1 MCCLQLV
8 CKVVDFKRLTTTS
21 FDYQNVGTI
30 AVCQCRL
37 HFVQEK
43 TYIHVYI
50 DKARFT
56 WYNEKTTDISSEN
69 IS

>member
-1 MCCLQLV
+1 MCCLKLV

-56 WYNEKTTDISSEN
+56 
-69 IS
+69 